1 MSNFMLDMTKGKE
14 ISHLVKFS
22 VPMLVGNLFQQLY
35 SIVNSIVVGKHIGDT
50 ALAAVGIVAT
60 LTSLF
65 FSICMGLAIGIGV
78 VASHYF
84 GANRKEEVQRT
95 IGNSVYL
102 LGLIA
107 VLMSIIGVF
116 FANPILTFMK
126 TPAEVMPYALPYMR
140 VLSAGTI
147 FVAGY
152 NGIASILRSLGDA
165 KTPLIFLVISNII
178 NVILDIILVIH
189 LDMGVV
195 GAAGATV
202 FSQGFSMV
210 GSILFAIRVNPYL
223 RLKKEHFSL
232 QKNIFMQS
240 AKIGIPVGLQ
250 SGLIASS
257 MIALQS
263 VVNGFGTEVM
273 AAFTA
278 TNRVEQVISQP
289 YNSIGT
295 AVATFTGQNLG
306 SGNVKRIR
314 SGYMKSVWIVTIY
327 SLFAIMVIFAA
338 SEWIMG
344 AFISNQDT
352 ILMASRALRITA
364 LFYIPLSYIYVVRG
378 VLNGVGDGV
387 FAMIHG
393 FFEVAGRIGFS
404 LVFMYIA
411 GVGVWGIWY
420 TMGLTWAST
429 ALLGFCRYKQG
440 KWKKS
445 LVLATK

>member
-22 VPMLVGNLFQQLY
+22 IPMLIGNIFQQLY

-50 ALAAVGIVAT
+50 ALAAVGIVGT

-78 VASHYF
+78 VVSHYF

-102 LGLIA
+102 LGLVG
-107 VLMSIIGVF
+107 VLMGMLGIF
-116 FANPILTFMK
+116 FAEPILMFVK

-140 VLSAGTI
+140 ALSGGAI

-152 NGIASILRSLGDA
+152 NGIAAILRSLGDA
-165 KTPLIFLVISNII
+165 KTPLIFLVVSNIM
-178 NVILDIILVIH
+178 NVLLDVVLVTR

-195 GAAGATV
+195 GAAWATV
-202 FSQGFSMV
+202 FSQGFAMV

-223 RLKKEHFSL
+223 RLRKEQFSL

-240 AKIGIPVGLQ
+240 VKIGIPVGFQ
-250 SGLIASS
+250 SALIASS

-273 AAFTA
+273 VAFTA

-289 YNSIGT
+289 YNSIG
-295 AVATFTGQNLG
+295 AAIATFTGQNLG
-306 SGNVKRIR
+306 SGNIKRIR
-314 SGYMKSVWIVTIY
+314 SGYMKSVWMVTVY
-327 SLFAIMVIFAA
+327 SLFVMVAVFVA

-344 AFISNQDT
+344 AFISDQDT
-352 ILMASRALRITA
+352 IALAAKGLRITTF
-364 LFYIPLSYIYVVRG
+364 FYVPLSYIYVVRG
-378 VLNGVGDGV
+378 VLNGVGDGA
-387 FAMIHG
+387 FAMVHG
-393 FFEVAGRIGFS
+393 LFEVIGRIGFS
-404 LVFMYIA
+404 LLLIGII
-411 GVGVWGIWY
+411 GVGVWGVWY
-420 TMGLTWAST
+420 TMGLTWT
-429 ALLGFCRYKQG
+429 ATAILGFARYKQG

-445 LVLATK
+445 LRFVTE